1 MRKLISLLIKN
12 KRFKYE
18 YVETMVMEEQIKELQ
33 STFLEEIG
41 GALDQFSKNNYKN
54 SIILL
59 SKALFALCDIVVFL
73 KLDKLPKNH
82 SERFR
87 ILEEHF
93 NNIYLIVD
101 EVWSS
106 YADSYSK
113 PALKETCEELKNAI
127 KKINNLAELPREIKE
142 AIGKI

>member
-1 MRKLISLLIKN
+1 
-12 KRFKYE
+12 
-18 YVETMVMEEQIKELQ
+18 MEEQIKELQ
-33 STFLEEIG
+33 STFLEEVG

-54 SIILL
+54 AIILL
-59 SKALFALCDIVVFL
+59 SKALFALCDIVIFL
-73 KLDKLPKNH
+73 RLNKLPKNH

-93 NNIYLIVD
+93 NDVYLVVD

-106 YADSYSK
+106 YTDSYSK
-113 PALKETCEELKNAI
+113 PVLKETCERLKNAI
-127 KKINNLAELPREIKE
+127 KKIDNLAELPEEIKE